1 MQRAGYTKS
10 ISTRVVSC
18 DHQHGDT
25 QTPPPTHERPAQAS
39 AHEKGCMPGHPSVK
53 KRQKEV
59 SRKERQAEKLARR
72 DERRSKRNDP
82 TADAGATEPIEPGAG
97 DSAQEL
103 REAPVREEA
112 PTDAA
117 PADGKA

>member
-1 MQRAGYTKS
+1 
-10 ISTRVVSC
+10 
-18 DHQHGDT
+18 
-25 QTPPPTHERPAQAS
+25 
-39 AHEKGCMPGHPSVK
+39 MPGHPSVK

-82 TADAGATEPIEPGAG
+82 TADAGAIGPSEPGAV
-97 DSAQEL
+97 DAPQEL
-103 REAPVREEA
+103 RDAPAGGEAPVQGETPVRGEA